1 MHPTESV
8 NSRLNDLKMRLEQIN
23 RAWTIK
29 DYESLMRFYIGIVPK
44 IMNTELCSI
53 FIVDPTTDRI
63 WLKYSANLKEKEIMP
78 SKEGTIVGNA
88 ISSGKWIIENNLEK
102 SDYHIKLGLKTKFM
116 TRNLICAPIK
126 SLTEQGVA
134 GAIEVLNKH
143 GGEHFTT
150 QDGELLQEIANY
162 LSMALE
168 NILLNQEI
176 LVISNRLNVEID
188 QISQQDIKF
197 ISESKVMQNILNTVR
212 VISASPVNVLIQGE
226 SGTGKEVIA
235 LMIHRSG
242 ERQDKPLV
250 PVNCAAVPENL
261 IESEFFGY
269 EKGAFTGAVTSRR
282 GLFEEAD
289 GGTLF
294 MDEIGDM
301 PVVMQPKLLRVL
313 QDGEGTRLGSNKSFR
328 SDFRVISATNKDLHK
343 EIAEGRFREDLFY
356 RIFSVEIYIP
366 PLRERR
372 EDISPLSTFFL
383 NNISK
388 KFKKRVAGFSSEV
401 INFFEEYPWPG
412 NVRQL
417 QHEVERLV
425 ALTPEGERVSLINCS
440 RELQRWKS
448 SRSLNEFANKP
459 YLSLH
464 EKVKELEIACI
475 KNALRESGGNKVQ
488 ASKKLGITR
497 QGMDKKIKRY
507 NLNFL

>member
-1 MHPTESV
+1 MHHAE
-8 NSRLNDLKMRLEQIN
+8 NINNRLDDLKMRLEQVN

-29 DYESLMRFYIGIVPK
+29 DYESLMKFYISIVPK
-44 IMNTELCSI
+44 ILDTELCSI
-53 FIVDPTTDRI
+53 FIVEPETETI
-63 WLKYSANLKEKEIMP
+63 WLKYSTDLKEKEIMP
-78 SKEGTIVGNA
+78 SKEGTVVGNA
-88 ISSGKWIIENNLEK
+88 ISSGKWIIENDLEK
-102 SDYHIKLGLKTKFM
+102 SAYHKELGSKTKFM

-126 SLTEQGVA
+126 SLTDQGVA

-143 GGEHFTT
+143 RGKHFTT
-150 QDGELLQEIANY
+150 KDGELLQEIADY

-176 LVISNRLNVEID
+176 LEISRRLNAEID
-188 QISQQDIKF
+188 QIWQQDIKF
-197 ISESKVMQNILNTVR
+197 ISESRVMKNILNTIR

-235 LMIHRSG
+235 RMIQKSS
-242 ERQDKPLV
+242 ERKDKPFV

-269 EKGAFTGAVTSRR
+269 EKGAFTGAVASRG
-282 GLFEEAD
+282 GLLEEAD

-313 QDGEGTRLGSNKSFR
+313 QEGEGSRLGSNKPVHY
-328 SDFRVISATNKDLHK
+328 DLRVISATNKDLRR
-343 EIAEGRFREDLFY
+343 EVAEGRFREDLFY
-356 RIFSVEIYIP
+356 RIFSVEIYVP

-383 NNISK
+383 NSISK
-388 KFKKRVAGFSSEV
+388 KFRKKSAGFSPEV
-401 INFFEEYPWPG
+401 INFFEEYSWPG

-417 QHEVERLV
+417 QHEVERLI
-425 ALTPEGERVSLINCS
+425 ALTPEGERVSLIHCS
-440 RELQRWKS
+440 QELQKWKS
-448 SRSLNEFANKP
+448 SRALYEFTNKP
-459 YLSLH
+459 DLTLH

-475 KNALRESGGNKVQ
+475 KKALQESGGKKVL
-488 ASKKLGITR
+488 ASRKLGITR

-507 NLNFL
+507 NINI